1 MRKIVAMLLL
11 PLAFLLLCATDVRA
25 EGNALYI
32 DTTYDC
38 DGRGGT
44 YEGGYVPAVEGG
56 QARFVLPLRAQDSA
70 IPSITVTPEIS
81 TEASSPFAYGNYQFT
96 VYASAPGPEDPN
108 RDNLFVISLNLPLK
122 AERINGTYPITF
134 QVRYTDSTGAQQSQ
148 AFPVYVTISDGTD
161 PNAPQPSEAPAG
173 LLSIDGAHLYA
184 GMDKPYADGYM
195 PRVENGSAFIVLP
208 LVGVTYDG
216 RVTVTVDLGAT
227 ADSPFLYGNYSQT
240 ATPQG
245 WGSLYLFS
253 FEIPLAHDRYN
264 GSYPVTLRAEYLNA
278 RGAQTQ
284 QSFTVYVTITDGKTP
299 PDPNAVEKVE
309 AEKPELFIS
318 QCAIAPETVGG
329 NETFTVDVT
338 IENIGNI
345 RARSVKLSWASS
357 EPGILPVETANAQLL
372 ENIAAG
378 ESAHASFA
386 MKTTKDVLAGS
397 QPFTVTLDYVDLYG
411 GTYST
416 AREFLVHIT
425 QPVELS
431 YDAISVPKEI
441 TAGETLSLP
450 ANVFNIGKAPLR
462 NVSVSVSGAG
472 LFPTSTVFLGD
483 IAPGEAGYGQM
494 EVFIGMLSMTEGY
507 TESYGQTHGLYTITY
522 YDDADTEYTA
532 ETTFTLEIK
541 QPVIETDTQPEE
553 NQSPVIQW
561 WAAVL
566 VGLAVIA
573 ILVSVIVVS
582 RFIRAM
588 KMQ

>member
-1 MRKIVAMLLL
+1 M
-11 PLAFLLLCATDVRA
+11 
-25 EGNALYI
+25 
-32 DTTYDC
+32 
-38 DGRGGT
+38 
-44 YEGGYVPAVEGG
+44 
-56 QARFVLPLRAQDSA
+56 
-70 IPSITVTPEIS
+70 
-81 TEASSPFAYGNYQFT
+81 
-96 VYASAPGPEDPN
+96 
-108 RDNLFVISLNLPLK
+108 
-122 AERINGTYPITF
+122 
-134 QVRYTDSTGAQQSQ
+134 
-148 AFPVYVTISDGTD
+148 
-161 PNAPQPSEAPAG
+161 
-173 LLSIDGAHLYA
+173 
-184 GMDKPYADGYM
+184 
-195 PRVENGSAFIVLP
+195 
-208 LVGVTYDG
+208 
-216 RVTVTVDLGAT
+216 
-227 ADSPFLYGNYSQT
+227 
-240 ATPQG
+240 
-245 WGSLYLFS
+245 
-253 FEIPLAHDRYN
+253 
-264 GSYPVTLRAEYLNA
+264 
-278 RGAQTQ
+278 
-284 QSFTVYVTITDGKTP
+284 
-299 PDPNAVEKVE
+299 
-309 AEKPELFIS
+309 
-318 QCAIAPETVGG
+318 
-329 NETFTVDVT
+329 
-338 IENIGNI
+338 
-345 RARSVKLSWASS
+345 
-357 EPGILPVETANAQLL
+357 ETANAQLL

-541 QPVIETDTQPEE
+541 QPVIEVDTQPEE

-566 VGLAVIA
+566 VGFAVIA